1 MANSELQPKWDKYEA
16 ALLLEAVFNVESGK
30 EGRSE
35 AIKRIS
41 SSLRKIALIRGLSI
55 DDTYR
60 NINGISMQMAA
71 MKATAFELESK
82 MRSHSKVFCEIVALH
97 NDNKPEYD
105 VILNQAYSW
114 INFGKGE
121 QHMSREDIVP
131 IRSNRDA
138 FSSWLRT
145 NQIKKPS
152 PNLIMMALDDVSEY
166 ATKHNVSKIPLWDI
180 SDEDRFN
187 AVRIKM
193 QAMRLFRLSNK
204 NAATIFDMC
213 WKHYV
218 AFLKDRKREE
228 SSAAETQ
235 DTTPNENSNHIAD
248 NNERKIDIDSF
259 YEWMTTKSNMAPS
272 SCRAYASSFRTACDY
287 ALSNGLTTEKLYEIA
302 DDDIVKEQTEIIL
315 QDTAFQ
321 DYNADQHNRFSA
333 ALKKYLEYR
342 TGIVLPLRIQKDEPT
357 PNNVRSSYRDQV
369 STVLR
374 EHYPYGFRLESII
387 DLKRFRRYA
396 EEQNAELPESN
407 DDLKVEIRKAG
418 IKIDDKVYLIEQE
431 AFTFVRKTVD
441 ALALDGSKILFYD
454 CIYDS
459 ATSGME
465 DHYIT
470 SADQL
475 KAIMKQ
481 CRHNIF
487 EGVSDIYFAK
497 NFVSLLGEQMEKDAV
512 TIEIQRIWGDGQTRR
527 VDELAEQLPAIPE
540 EYVRR
545 YLSGSTAFVWI
556 SDGTYFSM
564 QRFII
569 TEHER
574 EAILAFVAEECDN
587 KGYAS
592 ISDLPLGNT
601 EEENYELTTVGLQ
614 EAVYNAV
621 LLNQYYLNGK
631 ILTRDNKSLDVVTLA
646 KQYLIDKNECT
657 FDEMD
662 KKVEEIAG
670 TRYRYMA
677 YDALYSTMVRV
688 DKNRYVAHRYVKF
701 DVDAIDEILSEMIK
715 DKFLAI
721 KEITSFALF
730 PICGFPW
737 NHYLLE
743 SYCYSYSKRY
753 CLKVIGFNDKNAG
766 IIAENDVTDGY
777 TELLARAAARAKIEL
792 SMETV
797 GQYYFETGYMGKRS
811 FADLESTVE
820 HAKALREDL

>member
-1 MANSELQPKWDKYEA
+1 MAERIVWDKYEA
-16 ALLLEAVFNVESGK
+16 AILLEAVLKIDANVESK
-30 EGRSE
+30 NDAIERVSKQLRSM
-35 AIKRIS
+35 AKN
-41 SSLRKIALIRGLSI
+41 RGLSI
-55 DDTYR
+55 DDVYR
-60 NINGISMQMAA
+60 NTNGISMQMTA

-82 MRSHSKVFCEIVALH
+82 MRSHSKVFCEVVALYH
-97 NDNKPEYD
+97 TNKPEYD
-105 VILNQAYSW
+105 AILNQAYIW
-114 INFGKGE
+114 IDNNKEE
-121 QHMSREDIVP
+121 QHMTREDIHT

-138 FSSWLRT
+138 FSSWLQA
-145 NQIKKPS
+145 NQIKKPA
-152 PNLIMMALDDVSEY
+152 PNLIMMAIDEVSEY
-166 ATKHNVSKIPLWDI
+166 AMKHNVSKVSVWDI
-180 SDEDRFN
+180 SDEDKFN
-187 AVRIKM
+187 AFRIKM

-204 NAATIFDMC
+204 NAATIFDSC
-213 WKHYV
+213 WKHYI
-218 AFLKDRKREE
+218 AFLKDRKSEE
-228 SSAAETQ
+228 IGATEIQETK
-235 DTTPNENSNHIAD
+235 PNENNNHVED
-248 NNERKIDIDSF
+248 NVGSKIDIDSF
-259 YEWMTTKSNMAPS
+259 YEWMKTNMALS

-287 ALSNGLTTEKLYEIA
+287 SLSNGLTSEKLYEIA
-302 DDDIVKEQTEIIL
+302 DDEILKEQTETIL
-315 QDTAFQ
+315 QDAAFQ
-321 DYNADQHNRFSA
+321 NYNADQHNRFSA

-342 TGIVLPLRIQKDEPT
+342 TGIILPLRVQKDEPT
-357 PNNVRSSYRDQV
+357 QNEVCTSYRDQV
-369 STVLR
+369 IAVLS

-396 EEQNAELPESN
+396 EEQNAELPES
-407 DDLKVEIRKAG
+407 DDNLRVEIRKAG
-418 IKIDDKVYLIEQE
+418 VKIDDKVYLIEQDTF
-431 AFTFVRKTVD
+431 AFIRKTID
-441 ALALDGSKILFYD
+441 ALAFDGSKILFYD

-459 ATSGME
+459 DVSGME

-481 CRHNIF
+481 CRQSIF
-487 EGVSDIYFAK
+487 DDLAEIYFAK
-497 NFVSLLGEQMEKDAV
+497 NFVSLFGEQMEKDAV
-512 TIEIQRIWGDGQTRR
+512 TIELQRVWGESQTRR
-527 VDELAEQLPAIPE
+527 ADELAEQLPAIPE

-545 YLSGSTAFVWI
+545 YLSGNTAFVWI

-569 TEHER
+569 TEEEK
-574 EAILAFVAEECDN
+574 EAILSFVLEECDN

-592 ISDLPLGNT
+592 ISDVPFGNT

-631 ILTRDNKSLDVVTLA
+631 ILTKDNKSLDVVTLA
-646 KQYLIDKNECT
+646 KQYLIGKNECT
-657 FDEMD
+657 FNEMD

-688 DKNRYVAHRYVKF
+688 DKNRYVAHQYVKF

-730 PICGFPW
+730 PVCGFPW

-753 CLKVIGFNDKNAG
+753 CLKVVGFNDKNAG

-777 TELLARAAARAKIEL
+777 TELLARAATRAKIEL
-792 SMETV
+792 SMEAV

-820 HAKALREDL
+820 RAKALREDL

>member
-1 MANSELQPKWDKYEA
+1 MAERIAWDKYEA
-16 ALLLEAVFNVESGK
+16 AILLEAVFRIEANAESK
-30 EGRSE
+30 NDAIERVSKQLRSM
-35 AIKRIS
+35 ARN
-41 SSLRKIALIRGLSI
+41 RGLSI
-55 DDTYR
+55 DDVYR
-60 NINGISMQMAA
+60 NTNGISMQMAA
-71 MKATAFELESK
+71 MKATAFDLESK
-82 MRSHSKVFCEIVALH
+82 MRSHSKVFCEIVALYH
-97 NDNKPEYD
+97 TNKLEYD
-105 VILNQAYSW
+105 AVLNQAYIW
-114 INFGKGE
+114 IDNNKEE
-121 QHMSREDIVP
+121 QHMTLENTHTV
-131 IRSNRDA
+131 RSNRDA
-138 FSSWLRT
+138 FSSWLQV
-145 NQIKKPS
+145 NQIKKPV
-152 PNLIMMALDDVSEY
+152 PNLIMMAIDEVSEY
-166 ATKHNVSKIPLWDI
+166 AMKHNVSKVSIWDI
-180 SDEDRFN
+180 SDEDKFN
-187 AVRIKM
+187 ALRIKM

-213 WKHYV
+213 WKHYI
-218 AFLKDRKREE
+218 AFLKYRKSEE
-228 SSAAETQ
+228 ISAAETQ
-235 DTTPNENSNHIAD
+235 ETKPNENSNHIAD
-248 NNERKIDIDSF
+248 NDERKIDIDSF
-259 YEWMTTKSNMAPS
+259 YEWMKASMAPS

-287 ALSNGLTTEKLYEIA
+287 ALSNGLTSEKLYEIA
-302 DDDIVKEQTEIIL
+302 DDEILKEQTEIIL
-315 QDTAFQ
+315 QDAAFQ
-321 DYNADQHNRFSA
+321 SYNSDQHNRFSA

-342 TGIVLPLRIQKDEPT
+342 TGIVLPLRTQKDAPIQNT
-357 PNNVRSSYRDQV
+357 VCYSYREQV
-369 STVLR
+369 VEVLR

-396 EEQNAELPESN
+396 EEHNAELPES
-407 DDLKVEIRKAG
+407 DDNLKVEIRKAG
-418 IKIDDKVYLIEQE
+418 VKIEDKVFLIEQN
-431 AFTFVRKTVD
+431 TFLFIRKTIGT
-441 ALALDGSKILFYD
+441 LASDGSKILFYD

-459 ATSGME
+459 DASGME
-465 DHYIT
+465 EHYIT

-481 CRHNIF
+481 CRDNIF
-487 EGVSDIYFAK
+487 EDCSEIYFAK

-512 TIEIQRIWGDGQTRR
+512 TIELQRVWGESQTRR
-527 VDELAEQLPAIPE
+527 ADELTEQLPAIPE

-556 SDGTYFSM
+556 SDSTYFSM

-569 TEHER
+569 TEDES
-574 EAILAFVAEECDN
+574 EAILSFVAEECDN

-592 ISDLPLGNT
+592 ISDVPFGNT
-601 EEENYELTTVGLQ
+601 AEENYELTTVGLQ

-688 DKNRYVAHRYVKF
+688 DKNRYVAHQYVRF

-730 PICGFPW
+730 PVCGFPW

-753 CLKVIGFNDKNAG
+753 CLKVVGFNDKNAG

-777 TELLARAAARAKIEL
+777 NELLAQAAARAKIEL

-820 HAKALREDL
+820 RAKVIREDL

>member
-1 MANSELQPKWDKYEA
+1 M
-16 ALLLEAVFNVESGK
+16 LEAVLNVEANIENKNDAIERVSMQL
-30 EGRSE
+30 RSM
-35 AIKRIS
+35 AKN
-41 SSLRKIALIRGLSI
+41 RGFSI
-55 DDTYR
+55 DSVFR
-60 NINGISMQMAA
+60 NTNGISMQMAA

-82 MRSHSKVFCEIVALH
+82 MKSHSKVFCEIVALY
-97 NDNKPEYD
+97 NTNKSEYD
-105 VILNQAYSW
+105 AIINQAYSW
-114 INFGKGE
+114 IEYNKEE
-121 QHMSREDIVP
+121 QHMTREDIHAV
-131 IRSNRDA
+131 RSNRDV
-138 FSSWLRT
+138 FSSWLQIK
-145 NQIKKPS
+145 QIKKPA
-152 PNLIMMALDDVSEY
+152 PNLIMMAIDEVSEY
-166 ATKHNVSKIPLWDI
+166 AMKHNVLKVSVWEI
-180 SDEDRFN
+180 SDEDKFN
-187 AVRIKM
+187 AFRLKM
-193 QAMRLFRLSNK
+193 QTMRLFRLSNK

-213 WKHYV
+213 WKHYI
-218 AFLKDRKREE
+218 AFLKERKSDDKKE
-228 SSAAETQ
+228 SETP
-235 DTTPNENSNHIAD
+235 DIAPIVND
-248 NNERKIDIDSF
+248 DQSPTVNNERKLDIDSF
-259 YEWMTTKSNMAPS
+259 YRWMITEANMAPS

-287 ALSNGLTTEKLYEIA
+287 AFSNGLTSEKLYEIA
-302 DDDIVKEQTEIIL
+302 DDGVLKEQVEKVL
-315 QDTAFQ
+315 QNIDFQ
-321 DYNADQHNRFSA
+321 NYNADQHNRFSA
-333 ALKKYLEYR
+333 TLKKYLEYR
-342 TGIVLPLRIQKDEPT
+342 TGIILPLRAPKDEPIQNT
-357 PNNVRSSYRDQV
+357 TRHSYRDQV
-369 STVLR
+369 IAVLK
-374 EHYPYGFRLESII
+374 EHYSYGFRLESII
-387 DLKRFRRYA
+387 DIKRFRRYA
-396 EEQNAELPESN
+396 EEQTTELPESD
-407 DDLKVEIRKAG
+407 DDLKTEIRKAG
-418 IKIDDKVYLIEQE
+418 VKIDDKVYLIEE
-431 AFTFVRKTVD
+431 DTFAFVRKT
-441 ALALDGSKILFYD
+441 LESLTSDGSKILFYD

-459 ATSGME
+459 DTSSME

-481 CRHNIF
+481 CRQNIF
-487 EGVSDIYFAK
+487 DNLAEIHFAK

-512 TIEIQRIWGDGQTRR
+512 TIELQRVWGESQTRR
-527 VDELAEQLPAIPE
+527 ADELAEQLPAIPE

-545 YLSGSTAFVWI
+545 YLSGNTAFVWI

-569 TEHER
+569 TEEEK
-574 EAILAFVAEECDN
+574 EAILSFVSEECDN

-592 ISDLPLGNT
+592 ISDVPFGNT

-631 ILTRDNKSLDVVTLA
+631 ILTKDNKSLDVVTLA
-646 KQYLIDKNECT
+646 KQYLIGKNECT
-657 FDEMD
+657 FNEMD

-688 DKNRYVAHRYVKF
+688 DKNRYVAHQYVKF

-730 PICGFPW
+730 PVCGFPW

-753 CLKVIGFNDKNAG
+753 CLKVVGFNDKNAG

-792 SMETV
+792 SMEAV

-820 HAKALREDL
+820 RAKALREDL

>member
-1 MANSELQPKWDKYEA
+1 MAERIMWDKYEA
-16 ALLLEAVFNVESGK
+16 AILLEAVLNVEANIERKNDAIERVSK
-30 EGRSE
+30 QLRSM
-35 AIKRIS
+35 AKN
-41 SSLRKIALIRGLSI
+41 RGFSI
-55 DDTYR
+55 DDIYR
-60 NINGISMQMAA
+60 NTNGISMQMVA
-71 MKATAFELESK
+71 MKATAFDIESK
-82 MRSHSKVFCEIVALH
+82 MRSHSKIFCEVVALYH
-97 NDNKPEYD
+97 TNKPEYSA
-105 VILNQAYSW
+105 ILDKAHRW
-114 INFGKGE
+114 IHYDKEE
-121 QHMSREDIVP
+121 QHMTHENNQA

-138 FSSWLRT
+138 FSSWLQI
-145 NQIKKPS
+145 NQIKKPV
-152 PNLIMMALDDVSEY
+152 PNLIITAIDEVSEY
-166 ATKHNVSKIPLWDI
+166 AVKHNVSKVPVWEI
-180 SDEDRFN
+180 SDEDKFN
-187 AVRIKM
+187 AFRIKM
-193 QAMRLFRLSNK
+193 QNMRLFRLSNK

-213 WKHYV
+213 WKHYI
-218 AFLKDRKREE
+218 AFLKDRKSEE
-228 SSAAETQ
+228 IKVSETQ
-235 DTTPNENSNHIAD
+235 DITPTVSDNHSPTVND
-248 NNERKIDIDSF
+248 KRKFDIDSF
-259 YEWMTTKSNMAPS
+259 CEWMKTEANMAPS

-287 ALSNGLTTEKLYEIA
+287 AMSNGLTSEKLYEI
-302 DDDIVKEQTEIIL
+302 DDDAILKKQTEIIL
-315 QDTAFQ
+315 QDAVFQ
-321 DYNADQHNRFSA
+321 DYNANQHNRFST

-342 TGIVLPLRIQKDEPT
+342 TGIILPLRIQKDEPT
-357 PNNVRSSYRDQV
+357 KNNVHSSCHDQV
-369 STVLR
+369 TVVLR

-396 EEQNAELPESN
+396 EEQNAELPESD
-407 DDLKVEIRKAG
+407 DDLRVEIRKAG
-418 IKIDDKVYLIEQE
+418 VKIDDKVYLIDQDTF
-431 AFTFVRKTVD
+431 AFIRKTID
-441 ALALDGSKILFYD
+441 ALAFDGSQILFYD

-459 ATSGME
+459 DTSGME

-481 CRHNIF
+481 CRQNIF
-487 EGVSDIYFAK
+487 DDLAEIHFAK

-512 TIEIQRIWGDGQTRR
+512 TIELQRVWGESQTRR
-527 VDELAEQLPAIPE
+527 ADELAEQLPAIPE

-569 TEHER
+569 TEEEK
-574 EAILAFVAEECDN
+574 EAILSFVAEECDN

-592 ISDLPLGNT
+592 ISDVPFGNT

-614 EAVYNAV
+614 EAVYTAV

-646 KQYLIDKNECT
+646 KQYLIGKNECT

-688 DKNRYVAHRYVKF
+688 DKNRYVAHQYVKF
-701 DVDAIDEILSEMIK
+701 DVDAIDDILSEMIK

-730 PICGFPW
+730 PVCGFPW

-753 CLKVIGFNDKNAG
+753 CLKVVGFNDKNAG

-792 SMETV
+792 GMETV

-820 HAKALREDL
+820 RAKALREDL

>member
-1 MANSELQPKWDKYEA
+1 MAERKMWDKYEA
-16 ALLLEAVFNVESGK
+16 AILLEAVLNIENNIES
-30 EGRSE
+30 RND
-35 AIKRIS
+35 AIERVSKH
-41 SSLRKIALIRGLSI
+41 LRAMARNRGVSI
-55 DDTYR
+55 DDTYK
-60 NINGISMQMAA
+60 NINGISMQMVA
-71 MKATAFELESK
+71 MRATAFDIECK
-82 MRSHSKVFCEIVALH
+82 MKSHSKVFCEIVAIYY
-97 NDNKPEYD
+97 NNQSEYNA
-105 VILNQAYSW
+105 ILDQARNW
-114 INFGKGE
+114 INYNKEE
-121 QHMSREDIVP
+121 QHMMCKNRTTNC
-131 IRSNRDA
+131 SNRDA
-138 FSSWLRT
+138 FSSWLRIK
-145 NQIKKPS
+145 QIKKPA
-152 PNLIMMALDDVSEY
+152 PNLIITAIDEVSDY
-166 ATKHNVSKIPLWDI
+166 ATEHNVSKVSVWNI
-180 SDEDRFN
+180 SDKDTFN
-187 AVRIKM
+187 AFRTKV
-193 QAMRLFRLSNK
+193 QAMRLYRLLHK
-204 NAATIFDMC
+204 NSAKIFDIS
-213 WKHYV
+213 WKYYV
-218 AFLKDRKREE
+218 AFLKEKKDDEVTV
-228 SSAAETQ
+228 SQSFMTDANNSQSA
-235 DTTPNENSNHIAD
+235 TTND
-248 NNERKIDIDSF
+248 DRKIDIDSF
-259 YEWMTTKSNMAPS
+259 YEWMTTETGMALS

-287 ALSNGLTTEKLYEIA
+287 ALSNGLISEKLYEIA
-302 DDDIVKEQTEIIL
+302 DGEILKEQTEIIL

-321 DYNADQHNRFSA
+321 NYNAEQHNRFSA

-342 TGIVLPLRIQKDEPT
+342 TGIILPLRAQKDEPT
-357 PNNVRSSYRDQV
+357 PNNVRSSYRDQA
-369 STVLR
+369 TAVLR

-396 EEQNAELPESN
+396 EEQNVELPESD

-418 IKIDDKVYLIEQE
+418 VKINDKVYLIEQDTF
-431 AFTFVRKTVD
+431 AFIRKTID

-459 ATSGME
+459 DTPGME

-481 CRHNIF
+481 CRQNIF
-487 EGVSDIYFAK
+487 EDLAEIHFAK

-512 TIEIQRIWGDGQTRR
+512 TIEIQRIWGDSQTRR
-527 VDELAEQLPAIPE
+527 VDELAEQLPGIPK

-569 TEHER
+569 TEDER
-574 EAILAFVAEECDN
+574 ETILSFVAEECDN
-587 KGYAS
+587 KGYVS
-592 ISDLPLGNT
+592 ISDVPFGNT

-631 ILTRDNKSLDVVTLA
+631 ILTRDNKTLDVVTLA
-646 KQYLIDKNECT
+646 KQYLVGKNECT

-688 DKNRYVAHRYVKF
+688 DKNRYVAHQFLKF
-701 DVDAIDEILSEMIK
+701 DVDVIDEILSEMIK
-715 DKFLAI
+715 NKFLAI

-730 PICGFPW
+730 PVCGFPW

-753 CLKVIGFNDKNAG
+753 CLKVVGFNDKNAG

-777 TELLARAAARAKIEL
+777 NELLAQAAARAKIEL
-792 SMETV
+792 TAETV

-811 FADLESTVE
+811 FSDLESTVE
-820 HAKALREDL
+820 RAKAIREDL

>member
-1 MANSELQPKWDKYEA
+1 MFERKLWDKYEA
-16 ALLLEAVFNVESGK
+16 AILLDAVLKIDADVERKSDAVARVSK
-30 EGRSE
+30 QLRSM
-35 AIKRIS
+35 AKH
-41 SSLRKIALIRGLSI
+41 RGLDI

-60 NINGISMQMAA
+60 NTNGISMQMEA
-71 MKATAFELESK
+71 MKATVFETESRL
-82 MRSHSKVFCEIVALH
+82 RSHSKVFCEIVAIYH
-97 NDNKPEYD
+97 TNTQEYNA
-105 VILNQAYSW
+105 IIEQARHW
-114 INFGKGE
+114 IEFDQEE
-121 QHMSREDIVP
+121 QHMTHVNIQTD
-131 IRSNRDA
+131 RSNRDA
-138 FSSWLRT
+138 FSSWLQVS
-145 NQIKKPS
+145 QIKKLS
-152 PNLIMMALDDVSEY
+152 PNLIMTAIDEVSEY
-166 ATKHNVSKIPLWDI
+166 ATKHNVSKVSVWEI
-180 SDEDRFN
+180 SDEDKFN
-187 AVRIKM
+187 AFRIKM
-193 QAMRLFRLSNK
+193 QGMRLFRLSNK
-204 NAATIFDMC
+204 NAAKIFDIC
-213 WKHYV
+213 WKYYI
-218 AFLKDRKREE
+218 AFLKDRKSNDKKASE
-228 SSAAETQ
+228 AP
-235 DTTPNENSNHIAD
+235 DTTSIVRDNQSPTV
-248 NNERKIDIDSF
+248 NNERKLDIDSF
-259 YEWMTTKSNMAPS
+259 YEWMKTEANMAPS

-287 ALSNGLTTEKLYEIA
+287 AFSNGLTSEKLYKIA
-302 DDDIVKEQTEIIL
+302 DDVVLKEQVEKVL
-315 QDTAFQ
+315 QNIDFQ
-321 DYNADQHNRFSA
+321 NYNADQHNRFSA
-333 ALKKYLEYR
+333 ALKKFLEYR
-342 TGIVLPLRIQKDEPT
+342 TGIILPLRVPKDEPIHNT
-357 PNNVRSSYRDQV
+357 TRNSYRDQV
-369 STVLR
+369 IAVLK

-387 DLKRFRRYA
+387 DIKRFRRYA
-396 EEQNAELPESN
+396 EEQNYELPESD

-418 IKIDDKVYLIEQE
+418 VKIDDKVYLIEQDTF
-431 AFTFVRKTVD
+431 AFIRKSID
-441 ALALDGSKILFYD
+441 ALAFDGSKILFYD

-459 ATSGME
+459 DVSGME

-481 CRHNIF
+481 CRQNIF
-487 EGVSDIYFAK
+487 DDLPEIHFAK
-497 NFVSLLGEQMEKDAV
+497 NFISLLGEQMEKDAV
-512 TIEIQRIWGDGQTRR
+512 TIELQRVWGESQTRR
-527 VDELAEQLPAIPE
+527 ADELAEQLPAIPE

-545 YLSGSTAFVWI
+545 YLSGNTAFVWI

-569 TEHER
+569 TEEEK
-574 EAILAFVAEECDN
+574 EAILSFVSEECAN

-592 ISDLPLGNT
+592 ISDVPFGNT

-631 ILTRDNKSLDVVTLA
+631 ILTKDNKSLDVVTLA
-646 KQYLIDKNECT
+646 KQYLIGKNECT

-688 DKNRYVAHRYVKF
+688 DKNRYVAHQYVKF

-730 PICGFPW
+730 PVCGFPW

-753 CLKVIGFNDKNAG
+753 CLKVVGFNDKNAG

-820 HAKALREDL
+820 RAKALREDL

>member
-1 MANSELQPKWDKYEA
+1 MAERIAWDKYEA
-16 ALLLEAVFNVESGK
+16 AILLEAVFRIDANAESK
-30 EGRSE
+30 NDAIERVSKQLRSM
-35 AIKRIS
+35 ARN
-41 SSLRKIALIRGLSI
+41 RGLSI
-55 DDTYR
+55 DDVYR
-60 NINGISMQMAA
+60 NTNGISMQMAA

-82 MRSHSKVFCEIVALH
+82 MRSHSKVFCEVVALYH
-97 NDNKPEYD
+97 TDKPEYD
-105 VILNQAYSW
+105 AILKQAYIW
-114 INFGKGE
+114 INNNKE
-121 QHMSREDIVP
+121 EKHMTREDIHTV
-131 IRSNRDA
+131 RSNRDA
-138 FSSWLRT
+138 FSSWLQV
-145 NQIKKPS
+145 NQIKKPV
-152 PNLIMMALDDVSEY
+152 PNLIMMAIDEVSEY
-166 ATKHNVSKIPLWDI
+166 AMKHNVSKVSVWDI
-180 SDEDRFN
+180 SDEDKFN
-187 AVRIKM
+187 ALRIKM

-213 WKHYV
+213 WKHYI
-218 AFLKDRKREE
+218 AFLKDRKSEE
-228 SSAAETQ
+228 VSAAETQ
-235 DTTPNENSNHIAD
+235 DTEANENNNHIAD
-248 NNERKIDIDSF
+248 NDERKIDIDSF
-259 YEWMTTKSNMAPS
+259 YEWMKASMAPS

-287 ALSNGLTTEKLYEIA
+287 ALSNGLTSEKPYEIA
-302 DDDIVKEQTEIIL
+302 DNEILKEQIETIL

-321 DYNADQHNRFSA
+321 NYNVDQHNRFSA

-342 TGIVLPLRIQKDEPT
+342 TGIILPLRAQKDEPA
-357 PNNVRSSYRDQV
+357 PNAVRSSYRDQV
-369 STVLR
+369 IAVLG
-374 EHYPYGFRLESII
+374 EHYPYGFRLQSII

-396 EEQNAELPESN
+396 EEQNAELPESD
-407 DDLKVEIRKAG
+407 DDLRVEIRKAG
-418 IKIDDKVYLIEQE
+418 VKIDDKVYLIEQDTF
-431 AFTFVRKTVD
+431 AFIRKTID
-441 ALALDGSKILFYD
+441 TLALDGSKILFYD
-454 CIYDS
+454 RIYDS
-459 ATSGME
+459 DSSGME
-465 DHYIT
+465 DRYIT

-481 CRHNIF
+481 CRQNIF
-487 EGVSDIYFAK
+487 EDLAEIHFAK

-512 TIEIQRIWGDGQTRR
+512 TIEIQRIWGDDQTRR

-556 SDGTYFSM
+556 SDSTYFSM

-569 TEHER
+569 TEDES
-574 EAILAFVAEECDN
+574 EAILSFVAEECDN

-592 ISDLPLGNT
+592 ISDVPFGNT
-601 EEENYELTTVGLQ
+601 AEENYELTTVGLQ

-730 PICGFPW
+730 PVCGFPW

-792 SMETV
+792 SMDTV

-820 HAKALREDL
+820 RAKALREDL